1 MTLLRQGDVLLQK
14 VSNLPKGLKL
24 RKDNILVYGETT
36 GHKHALATTELSVY
50 GTEDEMFVSL
60 DKPTELVHEEHNT
73 IQVDKGLWKVVRQ
86 REYSPSENRRVL
98 D

>member
-1 MTLLRQGDVLLQK
+1 MQLRQGDVYLIK
-14 VSNLPKGLKL
+14 ENSLPKGMKLK
-24 RKDNILVYGETT
+24 KDNVLVYGETS
-36 GHKHALATTELSVY
+36 GHAHRLNTTELSVY
-50 GTEDEMFVSL
+50 ESGDDMFVDL

-73 IQVDKGLWKVVRQ
+73 IHVDKGVWKVVRQ